1 MSEHLHLADINKTLK
16 RIADALEKLAAAT
29 ASQPPAR

>member
-1 MSEHLHLADINKTLK
+1 MSDHMVLTDISKTLR